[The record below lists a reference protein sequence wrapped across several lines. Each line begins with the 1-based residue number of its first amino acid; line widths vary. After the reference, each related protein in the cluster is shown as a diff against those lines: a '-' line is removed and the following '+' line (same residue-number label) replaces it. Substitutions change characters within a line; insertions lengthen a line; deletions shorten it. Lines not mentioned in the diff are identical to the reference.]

1 MDDYLNAEASIA
13 RTIRGGF
20 RDKSG
25 TDAPESTNNSGDDG
39 YQYVNDQQ
47 DPNVNSSDSPKKGLE
62 KQNSLAEQFNDQSI
76 SFEDRELHRANV
88 RKDIHMY
95 FQRAKMQIMEHVA
108 RGIVFKL
115 VYGTSNLMT
124 RYMVRKLNISIVFI
138 YINCKIVK
146 YIAHFSF

>member
-25 TDAPESTNNSGDDG
+25 TDAPDVTNNSTDDG

-47 DPNVNSSDSPKKGLE
+47 DPNTNSNDSPKKGIE
-62 KQNSLAEQFNDQSI
+62 RQKSLAEQLNDQSI

-115 VYGTSNLMT
+115 VYGTSNLLT
-124 RYMVRKLNISIVFI
+124 RHMVRKANI
-138 YINCKIVK
+138 NL
-146 YIAHFSF
+146 

>member
-25 TDAPESTNNSGDDG
+25 TDDSTTNSTDDS
-39 YQYVNDQQ
+39 YQYVQDQSE
-47 DPNVNSSDSPKKGLE
+47 PSLNGTGRPKSFVE
-62 KQNSLAEQFNDQSI
+62 KLNDQSI

-124 RYMVRKLNISIVFI
+124 RYMVSKIRNIKLNDII
-138 YINCKIVK
+138 YLTK
-146 YIAHFSF
+146 